1 MDTSRAGT
9 YAYQFQALADNLY
22 SDNRK
27 FTPVGL
33 QQKVN
38 PKPAAVFSKPGQTY
52 KSCMADQSGED
63 PIPIQLSGTAPF
75 FLEVEIKHQSGVA
88 LEIYRIPSIQTNEY
102 DIEIPRQYLRLG
114 GQSVRIRQVGDAK
127 GCRRTYDT
135 GGPSVQVQLYDA
147 PAIYE
152 LEQRKDYCVGER
164 LAYTLSGTPPFDVW
178 YTFDGSSR
186 KAKSPTTS
194 FRRLA
199 EHPGDF
205 VITSISDKASE
216 CHASYNISKII
227 HPMPSVRVSKG
238 KTVRSDIHEGG
249 EVEILFEFTGTPPFE
264 FTYTRSTNARKGQR
278 SHVIETRH
286 DVSDQYSKVVRASQ
300 EGTYEVVAIKDAHC
314 SFSMLQVEGTSY
326 DKLLQY

>member
-1 MDTSRAGT
+1 MDTSRAGI
-9 YAYQFQALADNLY
+9 YSYKFQSLADNLY

-27 FTPVGL
+27 FHPVGL
-33 QQKVN
+33 QQTVN
-38 PKPAAVFSKPGQTY
+38 PKPAASFVKPGQTY
-52 KSCMADQSGED
+52 KSCMADQSNED
-63 PIPIQLSGTAPF
+63 TIPVQLSGTAPF
-75 FLEVEIKHQSGVA
+75 AVEVEIKHQSGAGV
-88 LEIYRIPSIQTNEY
+88 EIYRIPSIQTKDF
-102 DIEIPRQYLRLG
+102 DIQIPRQYLKLG
-114 GQSVRIRQVGDAK
+114 GQSVRIRQVADSH
-127 GCRRTYDT
+127 GCRRMYDT
-135 GGPSVQVQLYDA
+135 SGPSVQVQLYDA

-164 LAYTLSGTPPFDVW
+164 IGYTLSGTPPFEVW
-178 YTFDGSSR
+178 YNFDGSQR

-199 EHPGDF
+199 ENPGDF

-216 CHASYNISKII
+216 CRASYDIFKRI
-227 HPMPSVRVSKG
+227 HPMPSVQISKG

-249 EVEILFEFTGTPPFE
+249 EVEIFFEFTGTPPFE

-278 SHVIETRH
+278 SHVLETRH

-314 SFSMLQVEGTSY
+314 AFSTMQAEGLSSE
-326 DKLLQY
+326 KLLQY